1 MRRLWTWLK
10 GRWQWLLLGATLLFG
25 GLFVRERRILG
36 RVRDELALAR
46 AKKEVAR
53 LEGEREALSES
64 VNRSEAIISRVDSEI
79 YRARLA
85 AVRAHEGGEEL
96 RGKALLDAFKELG
109 F

>member
-1 MRRLWTWLK
+1 MRRAWAWLK

-36 RVRDELALAR
+36 KVRDELALAR

-53 LEGEREALSES
+53 LEGERAAVGEYAET
-64 VNRSEAIISRVDSEI
+64 VGAEI
-79 YRARLA
+79 ARIDAEIHEARLR

-96 RGKALLDAFKELG
+96 RGEALLDAFKELG

>member
-1 MRRLWTWLK
+1 MRRTWAWIQ
-10 GRWQWLLLGATLLFG
+10 GRWQWLALGLTVLFG
-25 GLFVRERRILG
+25 GLFIRERRLLG

-46 AKKEVAR
+46 AKKEIAR
-53 LEGEREALSES
+53 LEGERAVLAES
-64 VNRSEAIISRVDSEI
+64 VDRSEAIISRVDSEI

-96 RGKALLDAFKELG
+96 RGGELLEAFKELG